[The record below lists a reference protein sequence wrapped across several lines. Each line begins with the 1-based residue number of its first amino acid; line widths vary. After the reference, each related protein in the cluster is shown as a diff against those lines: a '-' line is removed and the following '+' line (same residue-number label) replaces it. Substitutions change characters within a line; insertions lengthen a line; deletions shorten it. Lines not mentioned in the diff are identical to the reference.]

1 MDPEVI
7 LFDFNINVTSQER
20 KQTDE
25 DQIEI
30 VEIVAKTPNR
40 GFEKYIL
47 PTAPITPRA
56 TQYHGIYKKDG
67 EMFDRNSWRQAALPC
82 LNPYGGLTAFV
93 KWIDDVRKES
103 QEIILMAHNN
113 KFFHSDILAH
123 NLMKLE
129 ISLPNYIHFSDSIH
143 LMKKIQSIGWLIFL
157 ISNLNIFEITNI
169 HVLYILQIQV

>member
-1 MDPEVI
+1 
-7 LFDFNINVTSQER
+7 
-20 KQTDE
+20 
-25 DQIEI
+25 
-30 VEIVAKTPNR
+30 
-40 GFEKYIL
+40 
-47 PTAPITPRA
+47 
-56 TQYHGIYKKDG
+56 
-67 EMFDRNSWRQAALPC
+67 MFDRNLWRQAALPC
-82 LNPYGGLTAFV
+82 LNPYEGLTAFV

-113 KFFHSDILAH
+113 IFFHSDILAH

-157 ISNLNIFEITNI
+157 ISILNIFEITNI